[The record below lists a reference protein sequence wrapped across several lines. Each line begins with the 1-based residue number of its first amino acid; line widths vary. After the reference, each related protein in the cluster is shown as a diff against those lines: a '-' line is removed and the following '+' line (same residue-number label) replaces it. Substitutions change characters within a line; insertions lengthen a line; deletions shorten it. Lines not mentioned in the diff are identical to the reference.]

1 MILILPAKGTW
12 GIFSQDAWPPSCF
25 KKVSEGT
32 PSLTF
37 WPWSASVDA
46 RAYSMGVSHFEII
59 ALAASST
66 FGPAIFSSPLSS
78 KYFLMPLWLTFYF
91 THRLA
96 RSVLFHVHKCG
107 YILVIFSLLS
117 SDLILQYSQN
127 IHCLI
132 FNLWNVLR
140 HNSWSRIFW

>member
-1 MILILPAKGTW
+1 MLGLQAALKSCLKAHCLSHFDPEVHLW
-12 GIFSQDAWPPSCF
+12 SQ
-25 KKVSEGT
+25 G
-32 PSLTF
+32 
-37 WPWSASVDA
+37 
-46 RAYSMGVSHFEII
+46 YSMGVSHFEII

-91 THRLA
+91 THKLA
-96 RSVLFHVHKCG
+96 RSVLIHVHKCG
-107 YILVIFSLLS
+107 YILFIFSLLS

-127 IHCLI
+127 IHCPI

-140 HNSWSRIFW
+140 HNLWSRIFW